1 MPTRECRARPG
12 GERRQEAL
20 VRLELV
26 SLRLKRPMGRER
38 GISVH
43 LQGNLRESITGT
55 DGSPR

>member
-12 GERRQEAL
+12 GERGQEAL

-38 GISVH
+38 GIFVH
-43 LQGNLRESITGT
+43 LQRNLRESITGT

>member
-12 GERRQEAL
+12 GERLQEAL

-26 SLRLKRPMGRER
+26 SFRLQRPVGRER

-43 LQGNLRESITGT
+43 PQGN
-55 DGSPR
+55 